1 MVIVHAGSRRSS
13 RSAYHLSQYRK
24 PNSVFLIVLACLA
37 ILPFTTLGGGVGVT
51 NPGATTWTV
60 QSLNNGASYQ
70 AFLSGTS
77 GAVFTETNFT
87 RIMYNDI
94 EHSAICTFGCSIAL
108 DPGSYNQTQRL
119 VIDIASITITGV
131 SASVIYPSNVVYSS
145 AFRPVFDIFASGF
158 TAIGFKIDDYK
169 RANQTSTGLGFF
181 MEAGTSN
188 AFFNQLTIYNASDTG
203 INIQGSNTIVS
214 FSTIIST
221 LCKVASRGNSCNTD
235 YGILMGATAS
245 SIRIDFNTIS
255 MFNFTD
261 TSGVQMASQAS
272 NIEVGSNEIF
282 ANSFG
287 VSSTWGVSV
296 DIHDNKIHDNYG
308 AGILLTTPPV
318 GSFKAGPVVI
328 SANIIV
334 NNGKEPG
341 NDVVCNNGHCPGIMM
356 RGTKTGFD
364 GVSIVNNAIRDNQ
377 ATPTQQYAIYIISTQ
392 YTNLTITGN
401 SVGVSRSG
409 QTIVL
414 TVNPLKTWTIADNPG
429 FNPQPVRGPLTAG
442 ATPFTYTNNDGYL
455 EQIELITIGDM
466 TAFTCR
472 GIANIIQVD
481 AISPIL
487 NTLDTCVFTYIVN
500 APTYDVL
507 PT

>member
-24 PNSVFLIVLACLA
+24 PSSVFLVVLACLA

-94 EHSAICTFGCSIAL
+94 EHSALCAFGCSISL

-214 FSTIIST
+214 FSTII
-221 LCKVASRGNSCNTD
+221 CAK
-235 YGILMGATAS
+235 
-245 SIRIDFNTIS
+245 
-255 MFNFTD
+255 
-261 TSGVQMASQAS
+261 
-272 NIEVGSNEIF
+272 
-282 ANSFG
+282 
-287 VSSTWGVSV
+287 
-296 DIHDNKIHDNYG
+296 
-308 AGILLTTPPV
+308 
-318 GSFKAGPVVI
+318 
-328 SANIIV
+328 
-334 NNGKEPG
+334 
-341 NDVVCNNGHCPGIMM
+341 
-356 RGTKTGFD
+356 
-364 GVSIVNNAIRDNQ
+364 
-377 ATPTQQYAIYIISTQ
+377 
-392 YTNLTITGN
+392 
-401 SVGVSRSG
+401 
-409 QTIVL
+409 
-414 TVNPLKTWTIADNPG
+414 
-429 FNPQPVRGPLTAG
+429 
-442 ATPFTYTNNDGYL
+442 
-455 EQIELITIGDM
+455 
-466 TAFTCR
+466 
-472 GIANIIQVD
+472 
-481 AISPIL
+481 
-487 NTLDTCVFTYIVN
+487 
-500 APTYDVL
+500 
-507 PT
+507 